1 MLLINEKQNLV
12 PLQIHLFGS
21 LSRSMSVAVSSPKWL
36 TNCAKAFKS
45 ILCYVVF
52 LMFDLLDA
60 VFCVIYGYLDERIEG
75 EASPCCCSIWERQKR
90 RMNVTNDGLS
100 DSLYERKNTFR
111 EMGFLQFGR
120 KREDSNRKYGRG
132 GGRSVNRWSDC
143 GCESCLSWVN
153 DDGSDYKLHFVVKEP
168 LLGRV
173 VLLVWLL
180 LWTKLRCSSIATG
193 ENFRGN
199 PFENV
204 IFLHGFLCSSSFWTQ
219 TVFPY
224 FSEKV
229 NQKCRLIAIDLLGFG
244 KSPKPRDCSYTL
256 KDHVEMI
263 EKSVIQPLELSSF
276 HLVAH
281 SMGCIIALA
290 LAAKYP
296 KCVKSIT
303 LVAPPYTSS
312 GGNDACL
319 NALSML
325 VGKKLWSPLSFGSS
339 FMSWYEH
346 LGRTVCLVYC
356 RNHRIWESILK
367 FITRKRDLHFL
378 TIDMTRHTHHSAWS
392 SMHNVICGGAKFVD
406 GYLIILTKVGVRIN
420 VIQGDKDQ
428 VVPMECCSNFKLK
441 APDAEINIIPN
452 ADHSTVIMGR
462 EKEFAYSLEHMWE
475 SCC

>member
-1 MLLINEKQNLV
+1 M
-12 PLQIHLFGS
+12 S
-21 LSRSMSVAVSSPKWL
+21 LAVAVSSPKWL
-36 TNCAKAFKS
+36 TNCVQALTS
-45 ILCYVVF
+45 ILCCVVF
-52 LMFDLLDA
+52 LMFDFLDA
-60 VFCVIYGYLDERIEG
+60 VFCVIYRFLDERVEG
-75 EASPCCCSIWERQKR
+75 EASPCCCSNREMLKR
-90 RMNVTNDGLS
+90 RMNVTDDDGLS

-120 KREDSNRKYGRG
+120 KCEDSNSKHG
-132 GGRSVNRWSDC
+132 GGGARSVNRWSDC
-143 GCESCLSWVN
+143 GCDSCLSWVN
-153 DDGSDYKLHFVVKEP
+153 EGSDYKLHFVVKEP
-168 LLGRV
+168 LL
-173 VLLVWLL
+173 
-180 LWTKLRCSSIATG
+180 ANG

-199 PFENV
+199 HPSENA

-219 TVFPY
+219 TVFPC

-229 NQKCRLIAIDLLGFG
+229 NKKYRLIAIDLLGFG

-312 GGNDACL
+312 EGNEACL

-325 VGKKLWSPLSFGSS
+325 AGKKLWSPLSFGSS

-367 FITRKRDLHFL
+367 FITRKRDLPFF
-378 TIDMTRHTHHSAWS
+378 TIDLTRHTHHSAWS
-392 SMHNVICGGAKFVD
+392 TMHNVICGGAKFVD
-406 GYLIILTKVGVRIN
+406 SYLMILTRVGVRIN

-428 VVPMECCSNFKLK
+428 IVPMECCSKLKLK
-441 APDAEINIIPN
+441 APNAEICIIPN
-452 ADHSTVIMGR
+452 ANHGTVLFGR
-462 EKEFAYSLEHMWE
+462 KKAFAYSLEHIWE